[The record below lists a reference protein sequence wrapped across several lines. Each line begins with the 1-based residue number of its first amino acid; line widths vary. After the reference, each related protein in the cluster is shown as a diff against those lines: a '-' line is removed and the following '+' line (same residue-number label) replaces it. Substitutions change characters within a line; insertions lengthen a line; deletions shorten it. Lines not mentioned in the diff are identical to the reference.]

1 MAIQQNI
8 KVAVDA
14 VVFGYEAGAL
24 KVLLIR
30 RKLAPQK
37 TIWALPGGFVL
48 DHENLED
55 ALQRELREETNVSI
69 NYYEQLYT
77 YGEPKRDPRFRVI
90 SVAYY
95 ALVRPDQFELAA
107 TTDADEA
114 SWFDMGTLPKLE
126 FDHLKIIA
134 DALERLR
141 GKLVYEPIGFDLL
154 ERTFPFADLEALYSI
169 VLGQALDRRNFRKK
183 ILGLGFLDQV
193 KQQST
198 GGRGRPAML
207 YKFNKSKYFQ
217 LKKKGFYVDFW

>member
-1 MAIQQNI
+1 VAIQQNI

-14 VVFGYEAGAL
+14 VVFGYEAGLL

-30 RKLAPQK
+30 RKRAPQK
-37 TIWALPGGFVL
+37 TSWALPGGFVL
-48 DHENLED
+48 DHENLEE
-55 ALQRELREETNVSI
+55 ALHRELREETNVSI

-77 YGEPKRDPRFRVI
+77 YGDPKRDRRFRVV

-107 TTDADEA
+107 STDADEA
-114 SWFDMGTLPKLE
+114 AWFEISCLPKLE
-126 FDHLKIIA
+126 FDHSRIVA

-154 ERTFPFADLEALYSI
+154 EKTFPFADLEALYSI
-169 VLGQALDRRNFRKK
+169 VLGQAIDRRNFRKK
-183 ILGLGFLDQV
+183 ILGLGFLDEV

-198 GGRGRPAML
+198 GERGRPAML

-217 LKKKGFYVDFW
+217 LKKKGFHGDFW